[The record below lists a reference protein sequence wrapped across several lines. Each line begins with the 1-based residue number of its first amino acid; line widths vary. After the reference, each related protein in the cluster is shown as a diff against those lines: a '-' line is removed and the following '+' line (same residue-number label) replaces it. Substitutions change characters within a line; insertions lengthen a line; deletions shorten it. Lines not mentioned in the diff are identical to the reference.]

1 MNPIQS
7 LSLFFI
13 DALGVSAPAAV
24 GLGLSVFALCL
35 IGLSGAVV
43 GCLTLLE
50 KLTKKVTSK

>member
-7 LSLFFI
+7 LSLYFI

-50 KLTKKVTSK
+50 KVTSK

>member
-7 LSLFFI
+7 LSLYFI
-13 DALGVSAPAAV
+13 DTLGVSAPAAV

-35 IGLSGAVV
+35 IAVSCVVV

-50 KLTKKVTSK
+50 KVTSK

>member
-7 LSLFFI
+7 LSLYFI

-35 IGLSGAVV
+35 IAASGVVV
-43 GCLTLLE
+43 GCLSLLE
-50 KLTKKVTSK
+50 KLSTKEDSL